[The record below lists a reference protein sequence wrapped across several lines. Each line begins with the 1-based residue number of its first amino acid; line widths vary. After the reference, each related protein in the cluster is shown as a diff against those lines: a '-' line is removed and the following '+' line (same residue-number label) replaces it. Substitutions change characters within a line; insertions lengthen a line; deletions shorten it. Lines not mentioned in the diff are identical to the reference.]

1 MVTGTPATT
10 ATRAFSTRAFSTGAF
25 STGAAP
31 DPIRPISPHPG

>member
-10 ATRAFSTRAFSTGAF
+10 ATRTFSTRAFSTGAD
-25 STGAAP
+25 P